1 MPIYSYKAKSESGKD
16 IKGEVEANDSKKA
29 LSALKEKRLLCY
41 FLKEKKENK
50 ISYYLDR
57 YFKKVT
63 LGNLSSF
70 TRQLATMV
78 NAGLPLT
85 DSLAILS
92 AQKSKLAET
101 IDRILRD
108 IQGGLNLAEA
118 LAKYPKI
125 FSLVYVGLVRAG
137 EAAGVLDNIL
147 LRLADNLE
155 SQREFKAKI
164 KGAMIYPIIIFIGMI
179 GVMFIMMI
187 FVIPKMMVLYKEFD
201 ADLPFATKALM
212 SISSFLL
219 GFWWLII
226 LLGFVLAYGFKVIS
240 KNKAG
245 RRKIDEIKFK
255 IPIIGRLIKDV
266 VMTEFARTLGLLV
279 GVGVS
284 LVEALE
290 ITAKITDNVIVEEG
304 IVELQKRVEKGF
316 SLASAVNSNPVF
328 PQILGQMVTVGEET
342 GKMDEVLL
350 KISKYFQAESEES
363 LKVLTSAME
372 PLIMVVLGVG
382 VGFLIVAVV
391 MPIYNLTSQF
401 K

>member
-1 MPIYSYKAKSESGKD
+1 MSTFFYKAKNELGKD
-16 IKGEVEANDSKKA
+16 VKGEVEANDGKKA
-29 LSALKEKRLLCY
+29 LAFLREKKLFCY
-41 FLKEKKENK
+41 FLNEKKENE
-50 ISYYLDR
+50 ISIFLDR
-57 YFKKVT
+57 YLKKVS
-63 LGNLSSF
+63 LGDLTSF

-85 DSLAILS
+85 DSLTILS
-92 AQKSKLAET
+92 SQKSKLASVT
-101 IDRILRD
+101 GRVLRD
-108 IQGGLNLAEA
+108 IQGGLSLADA
-118 LAKYPKI
+118 LAIYPKI
-125 FSLVYVGLVRAG
+125 FSPVYIGLIKAG

-155 SQREFKAKI
+155 SQKEFNAKI

-187 FVIPKMMVLYKEFD
+187 FVVPKMMGLYKEFD
-201 ADLPFATKALM
+201 AELPFATKALM

-219 GFWWLII
+219 GFWWLVI
-226 LLGFVLAYGFKVIS
+226 LLGFVLAYGFKAIS

-279 GVGVS
+279 GVGVP
-284 LVEALE
+284 LVEALD
-290 ITAKITDNVIVEEG
+290 ITAKIANNVIVEDG
-304 IVELQKRVEKGF
+304 IIELQKQVEKGF
-316 SLASAVNSNPVF
+316 SLASAVNANPVF
-328 PQILGQMVTVGEET
+328 PQILAQMITVGEET

-382 VGFLIVAVV
+382 VGFLVVAII